1 MAREKKRR
9 RNRGEGSI
17 EETADGRFRI
27 RYSYV
32 DSRGERHKPSKTCD
46 TRKQCYTW
54 YAEQVGKSH
63 GTYDTFDQWFTAWL
77 EIQRA
82 KRAHATWDR
91 DRQVVES
98 HLRPEW
104 GRSKVKALTLTAF
117 ERWFGRLQA
126 AGESSGSARPRG
138 RSASSSGP
146 AAWASSSPTRRGS
159 HAVTATARLTLTRN
173 GRSTAATGSAAFGGR
188 GMTRPMPE
196 QYGQSGSGEH
206 MGSHHQHG
214 VGAVAAGSRAV
225 VGVVM
230 AILARAGRHS
240 DRSTCNA
247 AEFTWQAG
255 ARTLLAQG
263 TVSKRFGS
271 PRPRT
276 AAGLSMLCTAQEP
289 QTILPL
295 HGMPAVVGC
304 GDLRP
309 WLACFPGQGDG
320 PASFCRCSCRRLYRR
335 AACQQRVA

>member
-1 MAREKKRR
+1 MAGEKKRR

-126 AGESSGSARPRG
+126 AGVSDSERDRC
-138 RSASSSGP
+138 
-146 AAWASSSPTRRGS
+146 
-159 HAVTATARLTLTRN
+159 ATTMRKIVRA
-173 GRSTAATGSAAFGGR
+173 
-188 GMTRPMPE
+188 
-196 QYGQSGSGEH
+196 
-206 MGSHHQHG
+206 
-214 VGAVAAGSRAV
+214 AVAHRIIPESPLTGLKLPTV
-225 VGVVM
+225 
-230 AILARAGRHS
+230 
-240 DRSTCNA
+240 DR
-247 AEFTWQAG
+247 E
-255 ARTLLAQG
+255 
-263 TVSKRFGS
+263 SKRYG
-271 PRPRT
+271 RVK
-276 AAGLSMLCTAQEP
+276 
-289 QTILPL
+289 QTICIFRL
-295 HGMPAVVGC
+295 C
-304 GDLRP
+304 GIECWKRHK
-309 WLACFPGQGDG
+309 
-320 PASFCRCSCRRLYRR
+320 
-335 AACQQRVA
+335 